1 MILVL
6 MKRDDFQMIMVPCEA
21 PIEGMNSKASNV
33 EGQCW
38 WWFCQHSGWSKMSQN
53 CDIRK
58 DI

>member
-33 EGQCW
+33 EGQC
-38 WWFCQHSGWSKMSQN
+38 
-53 CDIRK
+53 
-58 DI
+58 